1 MAVAQPVS
9 VTLAAMFLLLV
20 LIVVVAIKRR
30 PTRPIE
36 LRPARAPS
44 VRPSHGSSA
53 ARVARGSK
61 PPFRPDQATTDQ
73 LPVIHPRTEENTEPL
88 PVFQPRGEKS
98 EDSSTVIVDHDQLYG
113 PR

>member
-1 MAVAQPVS
+1 MAVAEPVL

-36 LRPARAPS
+36 LRPARAPG
-44 VRPSHGSSA
+44 VRPSHVAST

-61 PPFRPDQATTDQ
+61 PPFRPDNTDQ
-73 LPVIHPRTEENTEPL
+73 LPVIHPRTEEKTEPL
-88 PVFQPRGEKS
+88 PVFQPRGES
-98 EDSSTVIVDHDQLYG
+98 EESSTVIVDHDQLYG